1 MGHSDCYCKAI
12 DIQAVSLSQI
22 KKSDANSSSHVTSL
36 KYHLVPLPSRNAL
49 PSPCIPVTITG
60 GDQQVTHHI
69 TDVNT
74 GKPLDTIHFTES
86 VFLYV
91 DPSISWID
99 KELLDILSLTQV
111 RIKHNTFLQQLA
123 MKLPHWQST
132 AKLLGLSEVDI
143 RQIEHDYPTGQ
154 REDGSFPPIYRG
166 EQAYQ
171 ALRWWTESKGHYATY
186 GDLLVALHNTTISNE
201 LTTDA
206 WWYAYQE
213 LTSSVSSL

>member
-1 MGHSDCYCKAI
+1 M
-12 DIQAVSLSQI
+12 
-22 KKSDANSSSHVTSL
+22 
-36 KYHLVPLPSRNAL
+36 
-49 PSPCIPVTITG
+49 
-60 GDQQVTHHI
+60 
-69 TDVNT
+69 
-74 GKPLDTIHFTES
+74 F
-86 VFLYV
+86 FLI
-91 DPSISWID
+91 DPSIPGID
-99 KELLDILSLTQV
+99 KKCLQKLSHIQV

-143 RQIEHDYPTGQ
+143 QQIEHDYPTGQ

-186 GDLLVALHNTTISNE
+186 GDLLVALYNTTISNE
-201 LTTDA
+201 HTTDA